1 MEASMAVTDTF
12 SRIDRRMPRFGIAQW
27 MLRVPLAAILV
38 NQGLSKVYGG
48 VALNAEAFGIPL
60 WAFATAAFTDFAA
73 PAALILGGLIAT
85 FERHWVGDLLTRLAG
100 LAIAA
105 STIAVIAVVYGG
117 GHWLGWQFQML
128 ITAGG
133 LFFLIR
139 GNDAAP
145 RKI

>member
-1 MEASMAVTDTF
+1 MAVTDTF
-12 SRIDRRMPRFGIAQW
+12 SRIDRRMPRFGMGQW

-48 VALNAEAFGIPL
+48 VAANADALGIPL
-60 WAFATAAFTDFAA
+60 WAFGLATFTDFAA
-73 PAALILGGLIAT
+73 PAALILGGLIAV
-85 FERHWVGDLLTRLAG
+85 FERHWAADLLTRLG
-100 LAIAA
+100 GFAIAA

-145 RKI
+145 RSG